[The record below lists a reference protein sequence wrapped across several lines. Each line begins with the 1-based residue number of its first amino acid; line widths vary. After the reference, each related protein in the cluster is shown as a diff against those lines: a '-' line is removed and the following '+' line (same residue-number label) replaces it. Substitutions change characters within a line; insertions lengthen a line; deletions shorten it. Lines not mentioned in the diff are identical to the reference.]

1 MSLTLDLKPEV
12 ENALREYA
20 KEEGVSISDLLARTF
35 APRTAQASQPQPK
48 MDAMDAMDTSANPN
62 VSHQAVASQI
72 PRKAPRLQVLPREQA
87 KALNAP
93 SIARLQAQLAEGAK
107 ATPEE
112 ATQAEAEWQDFKQAM
127 NANRSVTGE
136 RLLFPDTASVVQP

>member
-35 APRTAQASQPQPK
+35 APRTTPTGQPQPK
-48 MDAMDAMDTSANPN
+48 MDVPANPDA
-62 VSHQAVASQI
+62 SHQEL
-72 PRKAPRLQVLPREQA
+72 PRKAPRLQVLPRQQA

-107 ATPEE
+107 ATPQE
-112 ATQAEAEWQDFKQAM
+112 AAQAEAEWQDFKQAM

-136 RLLFPDTASVVQP
+136 RLLFPDTALSPAAQP

>member
-1 MSLTLDLKPEV
+1 MSLILDLKPEV

-35 APRTAQASQPQPK
+35 APRTAQAGQPQPK
-48 MDAMDAMDTSANPN
+48 MDAMDVPANPDIP
-62 VSHQAVASQI
+62 HQAVAPQI
-72 PRKAPRLQVLPREQA
+72 PRKAPRLQVLPRQQA

-112 ATQAEAEWQDFKQAM
+112 AAQAEAEWQDFKQAM
-127 NANRSVTGE
+127 NANRSATGE
-136 RLLFPDTASVVQP
+136 RLLFPDTASLVQP